1 MRTMSM
7 KLLLLACI
15 ALTMAGCGTV
25 TTALRDDA
33 VTVRSLK
40 ASKTYCQSVPRIY
53 SGVTYNLCV
62 LNGPP
67 NSGSDVIVN
76 SVPWTLIDIPLS
88 GITDTLLLPYT
99 IYRQSADGSIEL

>member
-1 MRTMSM
+1 M
-7 KLLLLACI
+7 KVLVLACI

-40 ASKTYCQSVPRIY
+40 ANKTYCQSVPRIY
-53 SGVTYNLCV
+53 SGVTYNLCI

-67 NSGSDVIVN
+67 NSRGDVTVN
-76 SVPWTLIDIPLS
+76 NVPWTLIDIPLS